1 MSNQS
6 PSKSVTSNQ
15 SPSKSDVTNQSP
27 SKSDVTVQSPSKSD
41 VPVQSPS
48 KSDETNCLAT
58 ENTNLIDVE
67 PPADEFEW
75 SLSLQRCLLICMRR
89 LKPCG
94 IHKYLCMA
102 LIQEKL
108 KKQFNVDLPC
118 NVIWDYLAT
127 QWDLRAA
134 DEIEGI
140 SFDTS
145 KKPFELPEEYDQIE
159 EKAAEKIKKMLKESS
174 NDDIHKKKILK
185 ESSNDEIHKK
195 KMLKES
201 SNDEIHKKKML
212 KESSNDEIHKKKM
225 LKESSNDDINKKNI
239 LNWSGKTRSK
249 SNSMSSVDSKE
260 GLNETTPST
269 LLESSSVKTSE
280 ERSDDGPCTRRS
292 LRTNDKLENNK
303 SDEKNKVKDLKQINK
318 KIPNQ
323 SKDIEKIDKISNLR
337 GQKRKSRNVSESSYS
352 SDNSKQRRSYRNNV
366 ADLAISDSSS
376 RSVTPEIL
384 RGKTSNRSVTPEIT
398 SRKSNL
404 RSSDEDQKSK
414 LTLEKACLKHGQNVD
429 LVLPEVKVER
439 LQHEKQ
445 NAPSV
450 ETKSKSSV
458 QSKNEANNKAK
469 GKTRNRVTSD
479 LLVAQQ
485 SPDLLSLGRRS
496 CSNKN
501 SENAKNDK

>member
-27 SKSDVTVQSPSKSD
+27 SKSDITVQSPSKSD
-41 VPVQSPS
+41 
-48 KSDETNCLAT
+48 EMNCSAI
-58 ENTNLIDVE
+58 ENTDLIDVE
-67 PPADEFEW
+67 PPKEFELN
-75 SLSLQRCLLICMRR
+75 LSLQRCLLICMRR

-108 KKQFNVDLPC
+108 KKQFDVDLPC

-127 QWDLRAA
+127 QWDLKAA

-145 KKPFELPEEYDQIE
+145 KKPFVLPEEYDQIE
-159 EKAAEKIKKMLKESS
+159 EKAAEKIKKMLK
-174 NDDIHKKKILK
+174 D
-185 ESSNDEIHKK
+185 SSNDEINKK

-201 SNDEIHKKKML
+201 SNDE
-212 KESSNDEIHKKKM
+212 
-225 LKESSNDDINKKNI
+225 INKKNI

-303 SDEKNKVKDLKQINK
+303 PDEKNKVKDLKQINK

-352 SDNSKQRRSYRNNV
+352 SDNSKQRRNYKNNV

-384 RGKTSNRSVTPEIT
+384 RGKTSNRSVTPEII

-439 LQHEKQ
+439 IQHEKQ

-450 ETKSKSSV
+450 ETKSKSLV
-458 QSKNEANNKAK
+458 QSKNEANNKVK
-469 GKTRNRVTSD
+469 GKIRNRVTSD

>member
-1 MSNQS
+1 MSDQS
-6 PSKSVTSNQ
+6 PSKSITSNQ

-27 SKSDVTVQSPSKSD
+27 SKSDVTI
-41 VPVQSPS
+41 QSPS

-58 ENTNLIDVE
+58 ENTDLIDVE
-67 PPADEFEW
+67 PSEEFEW
-75 SLSLQRCLLICMRR
+75 TLSLQRCLLICMRR

-108 KKQFNVDLPC
+108 KKQFNIDLPC
-118 NVIWDYLAT
+118 KVIWDYLAT

-145 KKPFELPEEYDQIE
+145 MKPFVLPEEYDQIE

-174 NDDIHKKKILK
+174 ND
-185 ESSNDEIHKK
+185 E
-195 KMLKES
+195 
-201 SNDEIHKKKML
+201 
-212 KESSNDEIHKKKM
+212 
-225 LKESSNDDINKKNI
+225 INKKKI

-269 LLESSSVKTSE
+269 LLESSSIKTSE

-303 SDEKNKVKDLKQINK
+303 SDEKNKLKDLKQINK

-352 SDNSKQRRSYRNNV
+352 SDNSKQRRNYKNNV

-384 RGKTSNRSVTPEIT
+384 RGKTSNRSVTPEII

-429 LVLPEVKVER
+429 QVLPEVKVER

-458 QSKNEANNKAK
+458 QSKNEANNKVK
-469 GKTRNRVTSD
+469 GKVRNRVTSD
-479 LLVAQQ
+479 LLVVQQ

-496 CSNKN
+496 CSYKN
-501 SENAKNDK
+501 LENAKNDK